1 MFRNLDGFSM
11 GRGTLESLGEPLRL
25 GIFHH
30 GKDRGDFP
38 LRGGLIGLIVLRH
51 ALSSFCI
58 AYRDFPRGRDR
69 VCAISRISTI
79 FATYIPKGDEW

>member
-1 MFRNLDGFSM
+1 M
-11 GRGTLESLGEPLRL
+11 GRGTLESLGEPLGL

-38 LRGGLIGLIVLRH
+38 LSKGLIGLIEVRN
-51 ALSSFCI
+51 ALSPSLAF

-79 FATYIPKGDEW
+79 FATYIPKGEEW